1 MTFFFFYSIID
12 KSIVDESIIRKE
24 E

>member
-12 KSIVDESIIRKE
+12 KSIVDESIIRK
-24 E
+24 